1 MSTALLQASLAAPP
15 TRADRARP
23 SRACQDRP
31 NPVLLRLF
39 PQKTLYEIKS
49 ARNPEMSRKLAEI
62 PDQKKGEADPIQ
74 QAVERGLCVRVRVGE
89 QAGGDCLVADV

>member
-31 NPVLLRLF
+31 TPVLLRFL
-39 PQKTLYEIKS
+39 
-49 ARNPEMSRKLAEI
+49 RKHSTELNQHET
-62 PDQKKGEADPIQ
+62 KGEADPIQ